1 MALRANVVRFR
12 KSSVESTLLNPTR
25 DKKETPEKSRPF
37 DYALAIRLKDSR
49 KDSIPFQSSPYICT
63 NTVSPSRVPKRIVLG
78 QRFGAGVSAYSMR
91 GILT

>member
-1 MALRANVVRFR
+1 LR
-12 KSSVESTLLNPTR
+12 KSSAESTLLNPTL
-25 DKKETPEKSRPF
+25 DKKEIPEKSRPF
-37 DYALAIRLKDSR
+37 DWAVVIRLKDSR